1 MASSFATPP
10 PAAMTGGASVATP
23 GSGGSPQ
30 RTSAGGRR
38 LSRGQQ
44 QYSDPQTYP
53 YAFHPRDDS
62 LQAHVKR
69 LVLLFFFS
77 PLIVLNWV
85 RRTAWS

>member
-1 MASSFATPP
+1 MASTSTSTPTIEGVSRSSSPHRP
-10 PAAMTGGASVATP
+10 PTNA
-23 GSGGSPQ
+23 
-30 RTSAGGRR
+30 RR

-62 LQAHVKR
+62 LRAHLSNLIFLTV
-69 LVLLFFFS
+69 FS

-85 RRTAWS
+85 RA